1 MKRQILVKR
10 YAQGLIAA
18 LRDDGEF
25 QLALRELEAFQRLLS
40 DHRDLGKVM
49 ANPFVAAKKK
59 SRIIKDILTASAFS
73 QKTTRFLALLLGH
86 NRLDLLGEILQALPL
101 FWNEKQGVATFE
113 VSSVVALSEVQK
125 QKLAE
130 ELERLEKKPVSLNF
144 RVDPDL
150 VAGLSLKKE
159 NLVYDAS
166 LRGHLARLREKIIE
180 G

>member
-10 YAQGLIAA
+10 YAQGLVAA
-18 LRDDGEF
+18 LRDDREF
-25 QLALRELEAFQRLLS
+25 QLALRELEAFQGLLS
-40 DHRDLGKVM
+40 DRRDLSKVM

-59 SRIIKDILTASAFS
+59 SRIIKEILTVASFS
-73 QKTTRFLALLLGH
+73 QKTTRFLALLLDH
-86 NRLDLLGEILQALPL
+86 HRLDLLGEILQALPL

-113 VSSVVALSEVQK
+113 VSSVVALSDAQK

-130 ELERLEKKPVSLNF
+130 ELERLEKRPISLNY

-150 VAGLSLKKE
+150 VAGLSLKKG

>member
-10 YAQGLIAA
+10 YAQGLVAA
-18 LRDDGEF
+18 LRDDREF
-25 QLALRELEAFQRLLS
+25 QLALRELEAFQGLLS
-40 DHRDLGKVM
+40 DRRDLSKVM

-59 SRIIKDILTASAFS
+59 SRIIKEILKVASFS
-73 QKTTRFLALLLGH
+73 QKTTRFLALLLDH

-113 VSSVVALSEVQK
+113 VSSVVALSDAQK

-130 ELERLEKKPVSLNF
+130 ELERLEKRPISLNY

-150 VAGLSLKKE
+150 VAGLSLKKG